1 MNTTMRNTLPTLHV
15 LYVTDSG
22 IMDGKISMPVFI
34 WGAYYFTGTSVTAK
48 SFIAFIPGNNRSFVL
63 FLSVS
68 SDAENRRIVPEEE
81 IKQSFSIV
89 CKQGPL
95 LKIIYYCDQLPL

>member
-1 MNTTMRNTLPTLHV
+1 MNTTKRNSLPTLHV

-63 FLSVS
+63 FCQFPVMPKIVESFQKKKS
-68 SDAENRRIVPEEE
+68 SRASALCASRDHY
-81 IKQSFSIV
+81 
-89 CKQGPL
+89 
-95 LKIIYYCDQLPL
+95 LK